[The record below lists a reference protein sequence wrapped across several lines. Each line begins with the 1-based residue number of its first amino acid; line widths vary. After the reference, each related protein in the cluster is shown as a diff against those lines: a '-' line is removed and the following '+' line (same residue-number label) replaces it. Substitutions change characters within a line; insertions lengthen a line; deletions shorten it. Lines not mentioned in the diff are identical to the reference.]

1 MWASPLSVMMW
12 VILVGAKLVIWASHL
27 SVMMW
32 VMLVGG

>member
-12 VILVGAKLVIWASHL
+12 FMLVGAKLVMWASLL